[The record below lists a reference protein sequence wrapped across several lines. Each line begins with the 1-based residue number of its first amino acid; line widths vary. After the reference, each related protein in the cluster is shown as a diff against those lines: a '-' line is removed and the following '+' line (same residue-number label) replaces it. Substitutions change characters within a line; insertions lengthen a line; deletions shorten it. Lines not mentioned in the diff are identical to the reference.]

1 MSTKKQPRFGTPQYT
16 GRTVLDEAR
25 DRTRL
30 VFDLFDHVAVS
41 FSGGKDSTAVLNIAL
56 EVARELK
63 RLPLHVITF
72 DEECIPPQ
80 TVEYMQR
87 VSECPDIKFDW
98 YCLPV
103 QHRNACSSKHP
114 YWYCWHP
121 DDRDKWVR
129 ELPPSAITTPPP
141 GFRHGMSVADCTP
154 LMFPPTLGTV
164 GLMLGI
170 RAAESLTRRRAVT
183 IKRGDRAFLVQLD
196 QSPHISK
203 AYPVYDWS
211 TEDVWRAPSLLG
223 WDYNRAYD
231 VMEAAGITRN
241 AARCSP
247 PYGEQP
253 YRGLAKFKTCWP
265 DLWAKM
271 TQRVHGAA
279 TAARYST
286 TELYGSR
293 MSGDTTLELPP
304 EFKTWKA
311 YAMAKMAALAPQ
323 ARKEVADGIHACVRV
338 HENRSN
344 DQLPDEEPHP
354 MTGYCWREIAVIA
367 IIGGNKLGRQS
378 QKVMERA
385 IHVRAANGVKQ

>member
-1 MSTKKQPRFGTPQYT
+1 
-16 GRTVLDEAR
+16 
-25 DRTRL
+25 
-30 VFDLFDHVAVS
+30 
-41 FSGGKDSTAVLNIAL
+41 
-56 EVARELK
+56 
-63 RLPLHVITF
+63 
-72 DEECIPPQ
+72 
-80 TVEYMQR
+80 
-87 VSECPDIKFDW
+87 
-98 YCLPV
+98 
-103 QHRNACSSKHP
+103 
-114 YWYCWHP
+114 
-121 DDRDKWVR
+121 
-129 ELPPSAITTPPP
+129 
-141 GFRHGMSVADCTP
+141 
-154 LMFPPTLGTV
+154 
-164 GLMLGI
+164 I

-293 MSGDTTLELPP
+293 MGGDATLELPP

-311 YAMAKMAALAPQ
+311 YAMAKMGVIGLTRGMASEGAPL
-323 ARKEVADGIHACVRV
+323 GIHVNVVVPYAKTRPGTAFGPIPWSETLGEWLSPRLVAPLVVWLGHADCPLNGETISVGGGWAGAVHTELSDGYTNRDASVYDIASNVESMMSSSRTPLTATSSMAVR
-338 HENRSN
+338 H
-344 DQLPDEEPHP
+344 LLK
-354 MTGYCWREIAVIA
+354 GF
-367 IIGGNKLGRQS
+367 RQ
-378 QKVMERA
+378 
-385 IHVRAANGVKQ
+385 